1 MEGSMNY
8 DLNIWDRVGYET
20 NYKETGWTIT
30 VYSIPHQGAH
40 YGSGDHIAN
49 LDLDEQDV
57 EMLTLGKRQRDG
69 GDYCEDPDFWID
81 LESFF
86 VTYRNIPIMVK
97 AFLTSLYDK
106 KEENNELLSVWQEL
120 GSGKG

>member
-1 MEGSMNY
+1 MSNY

-20 NYKETGWTIT
+20 NYQESGWTIS

-40 YGSGDHIAN
+40 YGSGEYVTG
-49 LDLDEQDV
+49 LDLDEEDV

-69 GDYCEDPDFWID
+69 GDYTEDPDFWID

-86 VTYRNIPIMVK
+86 VTYRNIPFSVK
-97 AFLTSLYDK
+97 AFLTSLYEK
-106 KEENNELLSVWQEL
+106 KEEKNELLSVWQEL
-120 GSGKG
+120 STNNG

>member
-1 MEGSMNY
+1 MNY

-20 NYKETGWTIT
+20 NYQEEGWTIS
-30 VYSIPHQGAH
+30 VYEIPHQGAH
-40 YGSGDHIAN
+40 YGSGEHITSR
-49 LDLDEQDV
+49 DLDKHEA

-69 GDYCEDPDFWID
+69 GDYTEDPDFWID

-86 VTYRNIPIMVK
+86 VTYRNIPFSVK
-97 AFLTSLYDK
+97 AFLTSLYEK
-106 KEENNELLSVWQEL
+106 KEEEKNELLSVWQEL

>member
-1 MEGSMNY
+1 MNY

-20 NYKETGWTIT
+20 NYQETGWTIS
-30 VYSIPHQGAH
+30 VYTIPHQGAH
-40 YGSGDHIAN
+40 YGSGEHIAS

-69 GDYCEDPDFWID
+69 GDYTEDPDFWID

-86 VTYRNIPIMVK
+86 VTYRNIPVMVK

-106 KEENNELLSVWQEL
+106 KEEENNELLSVWQEL
-120 GSGKG
+120 GSGQG